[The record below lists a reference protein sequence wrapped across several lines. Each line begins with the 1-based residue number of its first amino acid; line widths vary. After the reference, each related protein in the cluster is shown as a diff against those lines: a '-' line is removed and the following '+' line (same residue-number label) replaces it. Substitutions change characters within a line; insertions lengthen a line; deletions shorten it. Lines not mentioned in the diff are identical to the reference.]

1 MMLEWNLWSLLAK
14 FGKVGARQR
23 PSLEVGQIICDSV
36 SIAGLLKYNH
46 SDVEIQVAV
55 VQYQAVIPYLVETV
69 SRRTFRL
76 NQGFHWKPVE
86 RKCNGNWY
94 CQVVQ

>member
-1 MMLEWNLWSLLAK
+1 MLKWNPI
-14 FGKVGARQR
+14 RQPELQGPETR
-23 PSLEVGQIICDSV
+23 QKPSLEMAQIICDSV
-36 SIAGLLKYNH
+36 SIFWLLKYNR

-69 SRRTFRL
+69 SRRMFRL
-76 NQGFHWKPVE
+76 NQGFPWKPVE